1 MNFGGMSPSQIMF
14 TQKGKIKLGLG
25 LYYHFPN
32 MNSNNIYY
40 LKSNN
45 KAKYL
50 FNLNFSIFDFNATQ
64 YKFMKNSI

>member
-1 MNFGGMSPSQIMF
+1 MNFGGLSPSQIMF
-14 TQKGKIKLGLG
+14 TETGKIKMGLG

-32 MNSNNIYY
+32 INSNNIYY

-50 FNLNFSIFDFNATQ
+50 FFYVLVFLILMLLNINL
-64 YKFMKNSI
+64 